1 MAIISNAVTIA
12 DAGAFSTS
20 LGAMTLIK
28 TLTASSSST
37 LSFVHGASS
46 VVLDSTYPVYL
57 FKLINIHSSGDSVT
71 MKVNFRDGG
80 SAYDAPKTSTYFR
93 TSHTESDSE
102 TVFGYA
108 GGGDLA
114 NGTGEQQIS
123 GGLGNG
129 NDESGSGELFLFN
142 PSSTTFVKHFFGVTQ
157 AVAATP
163 QTEQAFFGG
172 YCNTTSA
179 IDGVQFSLHGSNTMD
194 AGTIKLYGIADS

>member
-80 SAYDAPKTSTYFR
+80 SAYDAPKTTTFFR
-93 TSHTESDSE
+93 TSHRENDSE
-102 TVFGYA
+102 TVFGYST
-108 GGGDLA
+108 GGDLA
-114 NGTGEQQIS
+114 QATGEQQIS

-157 AVAATP
+157 GVSATP
-163 QTEQAFFGG
+163 QTEQSFFAG

-194 AGTIKLYGIADS
+194 AGTIKLYGIKDS

>member
-108 GGGDLA
+108 TGGDLA
-114 NGTGEQQIS
+114 QATGEQQIS

-142 PSSTTFVKHFFGVTQ
+142 PSSTTFIKHFFGVTQ

-194 AGTIKLYGIADS
+194 AGTIKLYGIKDS